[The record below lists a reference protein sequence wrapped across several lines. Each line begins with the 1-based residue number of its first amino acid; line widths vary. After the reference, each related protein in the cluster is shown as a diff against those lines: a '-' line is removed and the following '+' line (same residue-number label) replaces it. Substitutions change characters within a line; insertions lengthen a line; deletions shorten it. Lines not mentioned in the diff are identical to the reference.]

1 MLAADGQPPLSER
14 VEIGLE
20 LRRARKRAGLETYE
34 AAEKGGVSVTQLGNI
49 ERGTHSLTSMSAG
62 NLARLPAAFGL
73 TWEQFTAIVAPSYA
87 PYIPFLKS
95 QSAPNMR
102 FNPFDEVEDL
112 GEVVML
118 RVYDLA
124 QASKPIMELEP
135 LEGYDPV
142 YLPRKTTKPG
152 TALFRVQGHSMTIG
166 GVGGIMEGDVV
177 MVDTR
182 DLEPMPEK
190 IYVIHIP
197 GDGVTLKRVRWL
209 GDDLWLFSDNED
221 QTAYP
226 PFRAD
231 KARVIG
237 RVYDGFKRLPVRF

>member
-1 MLAADGQPPLSER
+1 
-14 VEIGLE
+14 
-20 LRRARKRAGLETYE
+20 
-34 AAEKGGVSVTQLGNI
+34 
-49 ERGTHSLTSMSAG
+49 
-62 NLARLPAAFGL
+62 
-73 TWEQFTAIVAPSYA
+73 
-87 PYIPFLKS
+87 
-95 QSAPNMR
+95 
-102 FNPFDEVEDL
+102 
-112 GEVVML
+112 
-118 RVYDLA
+118 
-124 QASKPIMELEP
+124 
-135 LEGYDPV
+135 
-142 YLPRKTTKPG
+142 
-152 TALFRVQGHSMTIG
+152 MTIG

-177 MVDTR
+177 MVDTH

-221 QTAYP
+221 QTTYP